1 VTACSLATLGAPDRA
16 LSAMYARTL
25 HELAALC
32 RAEIRGDGS
41 RVVVGAARLDEARP
55 DQISFLTQP
64 KYREYLATTK
74 AAAVIVGRDVVVDRD
89 DLSLLVCEDAET
101 ALNEVVVAFA
111 PVVPRPPLGVHPT
124 AIVDPSVQLGA
135 GASIGPYCVL
145 GPDVVVGEGALL
157 HPRVTLGAGVVL
169 GARNVLHPGVV
180 IYPHSVLGDDC
191 VVHAGAVIG
200 SEGFGFRHTPK
211 GWVKTPQVGNVEVGA
226 RVEIGANCTID
237 CGRFGP
243 TRIGAGTKLDNQVHI
258 GHNVDVGEDCLL
270 IAQVG
275 IAGSSRLGRGVILAG
290 RVGIAGHLEIG
301 AGARVGAGSGV
312 ITDIPGGTD
321 WFGYPAKPRLHAMR
335 ISKEEDRLPELRRRV
350 RELERRAGIE
360 PERGGQGSNE

>member
-1 VTACSLATLGAPDRA
+1 MHSRN
-16 LSAMYARTL
+16 L

-32 RAEIRGDGS
+32 HAELRGDGS

-55 DQISFLTQP
+55 DQVSFLTQP
-64 KYREYLATTK
+64 KYREYLATTR
-74 AAAVIVGRDVVVDRD
+74 AAAVIIGRDVPVVRD
-89 DLSLLVCEDAET
+89 DLALLVCDDPET
-101 ALNEVVVAFA
+101 ALNAVVVAFA
-111 PVVPRPPLGVHPT
+111 RPVPRQPLGVHPT
-124 AIVDPSVQLGA
+124 AIVDPSARLGIDV
-135 GASIGPYCVL
+135 SIGPFCVI
-145 GPDVVVGEGALL
+145 GPDVVVGDGTLL
-157 HPRVTLGAGVVL
+157 HPRVTLAAGVVI
-169 GARNVLHPGVV
+169 GPRGVFHPGVV
-180 IYPHSVLGDDC
+180 VYPHCVFGADC
-191 VVHAGAVIG
+191 IVHGGTVIG
-200 SEGFGFRHTPK
+200 SDGFGFRHTSA
-211 GWVKTPQVGNVEVGA
+211 GWVKTPQMGNVEIGD
-226 RVEIGANCTID
+226 RVEIGANCSID

-243 TRIGAGTKLDNQVHI
+243 TRIGSGTKLDNQVHV

-312 ITDIPGGTD
+312 ITDVPGGSD

-350 RELERRAGIE
+350 RELERRAGVE
-360 PERGGQGSNE
+360 SDHPDRGGDA